1 MNPLHRTKG
10 WEMGPR
16 GLYLKAAFFPAST
29 RLFCRFYI
37 IKRSVMLSP
46 LGIIT
51 ADTILYLGTVE
62 KSDKPVLVF
71 GIF

>member
-1 MNPLHRTKG
+1 
-10 WEMGPR
+10 
-16 GLYLKAAFFPAST
+16 
-29 RLFCRFYI
+29 
-37 IKRSVMLSP
+37 MLSP